1 MDRRF
6 AQVDVFGTSAATGNP
21 VAVVLDGTGLDVAW
35 MQRLAAWLN
44 VAETTFV
51 LPTKDPD
58 ADYRVR
64 IFTVAEELPFA
75 GHPTLGTC
83 HAWLAA
89 GNRPRHDDTIVQECG
104 AGLIRIRR
112 GHAGFAFASPPLR
125 RSGPVDDHTRAAV
138 MAALGVDPGEVLAME
153 WVDNGPGW
161 LGVLLDSIDRVLA
174 LDCGPVKHFI
184 GVAAVRD
191 DGDLEVRAFYPVR
204 GAMVEDP
211 VCGSLNAALA
221 RWLPN
226 VGAARFPYRVY
237 QGAAVGRSGRLDIS
251 DEDGDIWVTGSTHRN
266 SRWTYSPQRH
276 SFATSHNSAPRS
288 ASSTT
293 HEQPESWLCPTCEP
307 RSAKSSR
314 GQQQVARRTKRS
326 SYSIPQVPPSK
337 TLPQQQPPT
346 SPPQAPTRP
355 ICGQP
360 DQGDR

>member
-1 MDRRF
+1 VDRRF
-6 AQVDVFGTSAATGNP
+6 AHVDVFGTSAAAGNP

-35 MQRLAAWLN
+35 MQQLADWLN

-112 GHAGFAFASPPLR
+112 TDAGLAFASPPLR
-125 RSGPVDDHTRAAV
+125 RSGSVDVQTRAAV
-138 MAALGVDPGEVLAME
+138 IAALGVHAGEVLAME

-161 LGVLLDSIDRVLA
+161 LGVLLGSTDRVLA
-174 LDCGPVKHFI
+174 LDCGRIDQFI
-184 GVAAVRD
+184 GIAAARD
-191 DGDLEVRAFYPVR
+191 DGGLEVRAFYPVR
-204 GAMVEDP
+204 DAMVEDP

-226 VGAARFPYRVY
+226 AGTVRFPYTVH
-237 QGAAVGRSGRLDIS
+237 QGAAVGRSGRLYIS
-251 DEDGDIWVTGSTHRN
+251 DEDDDIWVAG
-266 SRWTYSPQRH
+266 
-276 SFATSHNSAPRS
+276 
-288 ASSTT
+288 TT
-293 HEQPESWLCPTCEP
+293 
-307 RSAKSSR
+307 
-314 GQQQVARRTKRS
+314 RTV
-326 SYSIPQVPPSK
+326 IEG
-337 TLPQQQPPT
+337 TLH
-346 SPPQAPTRP
+346 A
-355 ICGQP
+355 
-360 DQGDR
+360 DAA